1 MTRGAAYSCTVQHES
16 RGDDVAAVHAEL
28 VQLARELIAGGRDAQ
43 GGPSFAQHSVLSFV
57 ARNPG
62 CRATDISDA
71 FGVNRSTVSRQLR
84 GCLDSGW
91 VRSEVG
97 PLRAGYPL
105 HLTDQGA
112 AVLAAADRTRL
123 DEVRARVDTWLPT
136 EIAQFADIL
145 RRFRVAPVA
154 PVAPVAAE
162 APAFDRDDAFDRDGD
177 DAHA

>member
-1 MTRGAAYSCTVQHES
+1 MARGAAYSCTVQQETTA
-16 RGDDVAAVHAEL
+16 DEVAAVHAEL
-28 VQLARELIAGGRDAQ
+28 VQLARELVAGGREPQ

-105 HLTDQGA
+105 HLTDQGT
-112 AVLAAADRTRL
+112 AVLASADRRRL
-123 DEVRARVDTWLPT
+123 DEVRARVDGWSST
-136 EIAQFADIL
+136 EISQFASIL
-145 RRFRVAPVA
+145 RRFRTAQAPT
-154 PVAPVAAE
+154 PLAE
-162 APAFDRDDAFDRDGD
+162 PFHRDGD

>member
-1 MTRGAAYSCTVQHES
+1 MQHE
-16 RGDDVAAVHAEL
+16 RTLDQVAEVHAEL
-28 VQLARELIAGGRDAQ
+28 VQLARELVAGGREAQ

-91 VRSEVG
+91 VRTEIG
-97 PLRAGYPL
+97 ALRTGYPL
-105 HLTDQGA
+105 HLTDQGT
-112 AVLAAADRTRL
+112 AVLAAADRRRL
-123 DEVRARVDTWLPT
+123 DEVRARVDGWSPS
-136 EIAQFADIL
+136 EISQFASVL
-145 RRFRVAPVA
+145 RRFRTARGPADVA
-154 PVAPVAAE
+154 
-162 APAFDRDDAFDRDGD
+162 DDLDRDGD